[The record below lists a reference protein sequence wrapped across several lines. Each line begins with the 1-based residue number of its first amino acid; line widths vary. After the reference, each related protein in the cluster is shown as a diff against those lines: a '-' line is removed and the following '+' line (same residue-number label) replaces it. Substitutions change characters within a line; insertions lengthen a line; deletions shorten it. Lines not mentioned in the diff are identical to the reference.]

1 LRPTANGAQRAS
13 RHHIFRLVAGM
24 IVLLALMGLQFAV
37 VAPAAAAAP
46 PKVAII
52 VGPSGSL
59 TGTNLKWGRAAAAE
73 ARHYTSNVVEVYTP
87 RATWARVKAAMTDA
101 SVVVY
106 IGKGRG
112 FPSRYS
118 HTLSIATQDGF
129 GLNPLSGHGNSTTRF
144 YGEKYIRTVN
154 LAPNALVIL
163 SHLAYASGGS
173 EIGQPA
179 PTQSVA
185 RKRISNYAAGFL
197 AAGAGAVIADQF
209 HPPLT
214 YLRGVFTKNQT
225 IDHAWRNASGNYGH
239 VRTFLSSRSHTYG
252 ARTDTRL
259 SSSGYYRSIV
269 GYTTMATTSVRQG
282 MPVATPPP
290 PPVPPSPPS
299 PPPPPPPAPPP
310 PPPPAPPPSS
320 GGNLPSSIDATG
332 ARDVSSALIAFIA
345 SVPDGG
351 TISFKSTG
359 TYRID
364 KAIKFGGRTN
374 LTLKGNGATIVGH
387 GGTTESSSIFWLG
400 PKGDNGITI
409 ENFRLVG
416 NNPSPGVFHS
426 GQEGAHGVLV
436 DGGSNITLRG
446 LTVSGVWGDCLKV
459 ATWASGVTFRD
470 STCLSSGRSGVSVT
484 AGRNV
489 IIQRVAFVKNGY
501 CVFNIEPNNSS
512 DGASNIQFLSNTAGT
527 WTNSFFSGDGASGS
541 KVNGIT
547 ISGNTVTGGT
557 LLTVIDLSRRTNV
570 VFTNNTSRVTGR
582 GPMLRFAHIDGLTI
596 TGNTQPLSSGSLA
609 SITDSTGV
617 TYHP

>member
-1 LRPTANGAQRAS
+1 ML
-13 RHHIFRLVAGM
+13 
-24 IVLLALMGLQFAV
+24 VLLALMGLQFTV

-46 PKVAII
+46 PKIAII

-59 TGTNLKWGRAAAAE
+59 TGTNLTWARAAAAE

-87 RATWARVKAAMTDA
+87 RATWANVKAAMTGA

-118 HTLSIATQDGF
+118 HTLNIATEDGF
-129 GLNPLSGHGNSTTRF
+129 GLNPLSGHGNTTTRF
-144 YGEKYIRTVN
+144 YGEKYIRTAD
-154 LAPNALVIL
+154 LAPNALVVL

-173 EIGQPA
+173 ESGQPA
-179 PTQSVA
+179 PTQAVA

-209 HPPLT
+209 HSPLT
-214 YLRGVFTKNQT
+214 YLRGVFTKDQT
-225 IDHAWRNASGNYGH
+225 IDHAWRNAAGNYGH
-239 VRTFLSSRSHTYG
+239 VRTFLSTRRSTYG

-269 GYTTMATTSVRQG
+269 GYTTMATASVRLG
-282 MPVATPPP
+282 VPVAAPPP
-290 PPVPPSPPS
+290 PPPPPSA
-299 PPPPPPPAPPP
+299 PPPPPPAPPAPPP
-310 PPPPAPPPSS
+310 PPPPPSS
-320 GGNLPSSIDATG
+320 AGNLPSSIDATG
-332 ARDVSSALIAFIA
+332 ATDVSSALIAFIA
-345 SVPDGG
+345 SRPNGA

-359 TYRID
+359 KYRID
-364 KAIKFGGRTN
+364 KAIKFGGRAN
-374 LTLKGNGATIVGH
+374 LTLSGNGATIVGH
-387 GGTTESSSIFWLG
+387 GGTTEASSIFWLG
-400 PKGDNGITI
+400 PKADSGITI
-409 ENFRLVG
+409 ENFKLVG
-416 NNPSPGVFHS
+416 NNPTPGVFHS
-426 GQEGAHGVLV
+426 GQEGAHAILV

-470 STCLSSGRSGVSVT
+470 STCLSVGRSGVSVT

-489 IIQRVAFVKNGY
+489 IVQRVSFVKNGY
-501 CVFNIEPNNSS
+501 CVFNVEPNTSS

-527 WTNSFFSGDGASGS
+527 WTNSFFSGDGAAGS
-541 KVNGIT
+541 TVNGIT

-557 LLTVIDLSRRTNV
+557 LLTVIDLARRSNV

-582 GPMLRFAHIDGLTI
+582 GPILRFAHIDGLTV
-596 TGNTQPLSSGSLA
+596 TGNVQSLSSGSLA
-609 SITDSTGV
+609 SISDSTGV
-617 TYHP
+617 SYHP

>member
-1 LRPTANGAQRAS
+1 M
-13 RHHIFRLVAGM
+13 V
-24 IVLLALMGLQFAV
+24 VLLALMGLQFAV
-37 VAPAAAAAP
+37 VSPAAAAVQ
-46 PKVAII
+46 PKVVIV
-52 VGPSGSL
+52 VGPSGPL
-59 TGTNLKWGRAAAAE
+59 TATNLSWGHAAATE
-73 ARHYTSNVVEVYTP
+73 ARHYTTNVLQINTP
-87 RATWARVKAAMTDA
+87 RATWSRVKAAMTGA

-106 IGKGRG
+106 IGRGRG
-112 FPSRYS
+112 FPSPYS
-118 HTLSIATQDGF
+118 RTRSTTTQGGF
-129 GLNPLSGHGNSTTRF
+129 GLNPLSGQGNSTVRF
-144 YGEKYIRTVN
+144 YGEKYIRTVK

-173 EIGQPA
+173 EAGRPA
-179 PTQSVA
+179 PTQTVA
-185 RKRISNYAAGFL
+185 RQRISNYAAGFL
-197 AAGAGAVIADQF
+197 VAGAGAVIADQS
-209 HPPLT
+209 HAPLT
-214 YLRGVFTKNQT
+214 YVRAIFTKDQT
-225 IDHAWRNASGNYGH
+225 LDQVWRRAAGNYGH
-239 VRTFLSSRSHTYG
+239 VRTFGSTRNPGIG
-252 ARTDTRL
+252 AHTDTRFW
-259 SSSGYYRSIV
+259 SSGYYRSIV
-269 GYTTMATTSVRQG
+269 GHTSMATASVRMG
-282 MPVATPPP
+282 IPLATPPP
-290 PPVPPSPPS
+290 

-345 SVPDGG
+345 TVPDGG

-364 KAIKFGGRTN
+364 KAIKFGGRNN
-374 LTLKGNGATIVGH
+374 LTLKGNGATIVGR
-387 GGTTESSSIFWLG
+387 GGTTEASSIFWLG
-400 PKGDNGITI
+400 PKGDSGITI

-527 WTNSFFSGDGASGS
+527 WTNSFFSGDGAAGS

-557 LLTVIDLSRRTNV
+557 LLTVIDLARRTNV
-570 VFTNNTSRVTGR
+570 VFTNNTSRITGR
-582 GPMLRFAHIDGLTI
+582 GPILRFARIDGLTV
-596 TGNTQPLSSGSLA
+596 TGNSQPLSSGSLA

-617 TYHP
+617 TYRP